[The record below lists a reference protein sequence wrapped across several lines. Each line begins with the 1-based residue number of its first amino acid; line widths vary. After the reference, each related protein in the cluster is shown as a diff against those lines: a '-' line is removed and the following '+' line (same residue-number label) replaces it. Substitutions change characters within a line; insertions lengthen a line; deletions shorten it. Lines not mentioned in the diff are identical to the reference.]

1 MVPRNNLRKLG
12 YPAATS
18 ERSEMICKWWSF
30 TAENPMKS
38 IMKSYISILD
48 KNHEDMYIYNIYIY
62 YIYNH
67 IIHIT

>member
-1 MVPRNNLRKLG
+1 MVPRKNLRKLG

-38 IMKSYISILD
+38 TMKSYISILD
-48 KNHEDMYIYNIYIY
+48 KNHEDMYIYILYIY
-62 YIYNH
+62 TITLYI
-67 IIHIT
+67 